1 MTPQTSSPGRARAW
15 VVALTGVASM
25 MVALDT
31 VVVSTALSTVRTA
44 LRASVGQLE
53 WTVNAYNLS
62 FAVLLMTTAAL
73 GDRFGRRRVFAIG
86 LGLFSVASAACAL
99 SPDAGFLI
107 AARAVQGAG
116 AACVLPLALA
126 LLTAAFPSEKRGT
139 AIGLF
144 SAVTGIAVASGP
156 IVGGAIVQGIDW
168 SWIFWVNV
176 PIGVLAI
183 RLVLTRIDE
192 SYGRRVALDVPGV
205 ALITGGALGF
215 VWGLVR
221 GNSAGWGSPE
231 VVGSLV
237 AGALLALAFVRW
249 ELRAREPMLPM
260 SFFRSRTFTAG
271 NAATFFVVGSLFSD
285 VFFFA
290 QLLQTGLHYDALQTG
305 LRLMVW
311 TSTFILVAPGVGAL
325 VDRIGE
331 RPLMVAGLLI
341 QCGGTAWIAS
351 IARPGLPFSH
361 LIAPMIVA
369 GVGIS
374 MAIPSAQN
382 SVVGSATLE
391 TAGKLAGI
399 NSMMRELGGVF
410 GIALAVAVFAGFG
423 GYASAS
429 AFVDGFGPA
438 IWVSS
443 GLALIGA
450 LCGLAL
456 PGRSRREVITPLRPG
471 AMPVGELRE
480 AA

>member
-1 MTPQTSSPGRARAW
+1 MQPHVNITGRKRTW
-15 VVALTGVASM
+15 VVVLTGIASM
-25 MVALDT
+25 MAALDT
-31 VVVSTALSTVRTA
+31 VVVSTALSTVRVH

-62 FAVLLMTTAAL
+62 FAVLLMTAAAL
-73 GDRFGRRRVFAIG
+73 GDRLGRKRMFVFG
-86 LGLFSVASAACAL
+86 LGLFSAASAACAL
-99 SPDAGFLI
+99 SPDVGFLI
-107 AARAVQGAG
+107 GARAVQGAG
-116 AACVLPLALA
+116 SAFILPLALA
-126 LLTAAFPSEKRGT
+126 ILTAAFPPEKRGT
-139 AIGLF
+139 AIGMF
-144 SAVTGIAVASGP
+144 SAVTGISVALGP
-156 IVGGAIVQGIDW
+156 IVGGAIVSGIDW
-168 SWIFWVNV
+168 PWIFWVNV
-176 PIGVLAI
+176 PIGLLAI
-183 RLVLTRIDE
+183 PFVLRKLDE
-192 SYGRRVALDVPGV
+192 SFGRRVALDVPGV
-205 ALITGGALGF
+205 ALITAAAFGV
-215 VWGLVR
+215 VWGFVR
-221 GNSAGWGSPE
+221 GNSAGWGSAE
-231 VVGSLV
+231 VVASLV

-260 SFFRSRTFTAG
+260 SYFRSRTFTAG
-271 NAATFFVVGSLFSD
+271 NMAIFFVLGSLFSD
-285 VFFFA
+285 VFFFP
-290 QLLQTGLHYDALQTG
+290 QLLQTGMHYDVLQTG

-331 RPLMVAGLLI
+331 RPLMVSGLLI

-361 LIAPMIVA
+361 LVIPLIVA

-410 GIALAVAVFAGFG
+410 GIAVAVAVFAGFG
-423 GYASAS
+423 SYASAS
-429 AFVDGFGPA
+429 AFTDGFGPA
-438 IWVSS
+438 IGVSS
-443 GLALIGA
+443 GLALLGA

-456 PGRSRREVITPLRPG
+456 PSRRRRETVG
-471 AMPVGELRE
+471 PVRTIEPAIELER

>member
-1 MTPQTSSPGRARAW
+1 MTPYAITSGRPRAW
-15 VVALTGVASM
+15 VVALTGTASM

-31 VVVSTALSTVRTA
+31 VVVATALSTIRVA
-44 LRASVGQLE
+44 LHASVGELE

-73 GDRFGRRRVFAIG
+73 GDRFGRRRLFAFG
-86 LGLFSVASAACAL
+86 LGLFSLASAACAL
-99 SPDAGFLI
+99 SPDVGFLI

-126 LLTAAFPSEKRGT
+126 LLTAAFPPERRGT

-176 PIGVLAI
+176 PIGLLAI
-183 RLVLTRIDE
+183 PLVLTRIDE

-205 ALITGGALGF
+205 ALITGTALGV

-221 GNSAGWGSPE
+221 GNSVGWGSAE
-231 VVGSLV
+231 VLGSLA
-237 AGALLALAFVRW
+237 AGALLGVAFVRW

-271 NAATFFVVGSLFSD
+271 NAAIFFVLGSLFAD

-290 QLLQTGLHYDALQTG
+290 QLLQAGLHYDALQTG

-311 TSTFILVAPGVGAL
+311 TCTFILVAPGVGAL

-341 QCGGTAWIAS
+341 QCAGTAWIAA
-351 IARPGLPFSH
+351 IARAGMPFSE
-361 LIAPMIVA
+361 LVIPLIVA

-410 GIALAVAVFAGFG
+410 GIAVAVAVFAGFG
-423 GYASAS
+423 GYESAS
-429 AFVDGFGPA
+429 SFIDGFGPA
-438 IWVSS
+438 IGVSS
-443 GLALIGA
+443 GLALLGA

-456 PGRSRREVITPLRPG
+456 PSRRRRGAIAAVRPK
-471 AMPVGELRE
+471 PVPAVRLEE

>member
-1 MTPQTSSPGRARAW
+1 MQPHAYITGRKRTW
-15 VVALTGVASM
+15 VVVLTGIASM
-25 MVALDT
+25 MAALDT
-31 VVVSTALSTVRTA
+31 VVVSTALSTIRVH
-44 LRASVGQLE
+44 LHASVGQLE

-62 FAVLLMTTAAL
+62 FAVLLMTAAAV
-73 GDRFGRRRVFAIG
+73 GDRFGRKRMFAVG
-86 LGLFSVASAACAL
+86 LGLFSAASAACAV

-107 AARAVQGAG
+107 AARALQGAG
-116 AACVLPLALA
+116 AAFILPLALA
-126 LLTAAFPSEKRGT
+126 ILTAAFPPEKRGT

-144 SAVTGIAVASGP
+144 SAVTGISVALGP
-156 IVGGAIVQGIDW
+156 IVGGAIVKGIDW
-168 SWIFWVNV
+168 SWIFWINV
-176 PIGVLAI
+176 PIGLLAI
-183 RLVLTRIDE
+183 PLVLRRLDE
-192 SYGRRVALDVPGV
+192 SFGKRVALDIPGV
-205 ALITGGALGF
+205 VLITAAAFAL

-221 GNSAGWGSPE
+221 GNSTGWGSAE
-231 VVGSLV
+231 VVGSLI
-237 AGALLALAFVRW
+237 AGALFAVAFVRW

-271 NAATFFVVGSLFSD
+271 NAAIFFVLGSLFAD
-285 VFFFA
+285 VFFFP
-290 QLLQTGLHYDALQTG
+290 QLLQTGLHYDVLQTG

-311 TSTFILVAPGVGAL
+311 TSTFILVAPAVGAL

-331 RPLMVAGLLI
+331 RPLMVSGLLI

-361 LIAPMIVA
+361 LVVPLVVA

-382 SVVGSATLE
+382 SVVGSATPE

-410 GIALAVAVFAGFG
+410 GIAVAVAVFAGFG
-423 GYASAS
+423 GYASAQ
-429 AFVDGFGPA
+429 AFTNGFGPA

-443 GLALIGA
+443 GLALLGA

-456 PGRSRREVITPLRPG
+456 PARGHREVISAIPALPEP
-471 AMPVGELRE
+471 AIELEE